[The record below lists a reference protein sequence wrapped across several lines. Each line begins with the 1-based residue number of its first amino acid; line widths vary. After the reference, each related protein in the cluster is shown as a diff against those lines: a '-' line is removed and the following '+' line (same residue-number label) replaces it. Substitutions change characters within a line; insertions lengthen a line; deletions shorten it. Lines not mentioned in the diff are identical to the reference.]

1 MNYILF
7 FILAFNFSFSNVT
20 LKIESLTT
28 QNEYV
33 TFGSGNTYILGNL
46 EIGITTDED
55 IQSISMSIS
64 AYNDMGTGAPYGG
77 LVEELDWYMYSLF
90 GAQIF
95 GYHYMFPQ
103 DYYIPAGT
111 TDEKLM
117 YIPICISEENDDE
130 LCIDYTEFID
140 LDGNPVTVILDE
152 NSCIS
157 IDEMCLDED
166 YDGEC
171 DTASIDG
178 DMNSDN
184 VIDVLDLIQIVN
196 ISLGIQDFD
205 LAADL
210 NEDGEINVLDVVSLV
225 NSILGLS
232 RVNNHLDSKAT
243 LDDNTLNLEGP
254 IGGIQFTGNMTST
267 LDGDD
272 IIASNDGKSIIYNLN
287 GNLQTKVFTFEIAPS
302 NLIVSSSSA
311 ESVNVDAISPS
322 AFMLNSVYPNPF
334 NPSTTVSYSIEKNI
348 NVNISIYNMSGQKV
362 SELVNTNQTVGNY
375 SITWD
380 ASNQPS
386 GLYFVRLS
394 AGNQISSQKIMLVK

>member
-1 MNYILF
+1 MNYILL

-55 IQSISMSIS
+55 IQSLSMSIS

-77 LVEELDWYMYSLF
+77 LVEELNWYTYSAV

-171 DTASIDG
+171 DIASIAG

-184 VIDVLDLIQIVN
+184 VINVLDLIQIVN
-196 ISLGIQDFD
+196 ISLGTQDFD

-225 NSILGLS
+225 NSILGLP

-272 IIASNDGKSIIYNLN
+272 IIASNDDKSIIYNLN
-287 GNLQTKVFTFEIAPS
+287 GTLQTKVFTFEISPID
-302 NLIVSSSSA
+302 LIVSSSSA
-311 ESVNVDAISPS
+311 ESVNVDAISPA

-362 SELVNTNQTVGNY
+362 SELVNTNQTAGNY

-394 AGNQISSQKIMLVK
+394 AGNQSSSQKIMLVK

>member
-55 IQSISMSIS
+55 IQSLSMSIS

-184 VIDVLDLIQIVN
+184 VINVLDLIQIVN

-362 SELVNTNQTVGNY
+362 SELVNANQTAGNY